1 MTRVLARIG
10 QAIAVGAVCTL
21 VVFGLVRI
29 VPGSPARGILGV
41 KANAQEVAALTAQLH
56 LNLPLWEQFTTY
68 FGGLLR
74 GDLGNSLITPS
85 RTVFGIIGSS
95 LPITLTLVVTSI
107 VISTTVGTVI
117 GLVAA
122 LSERRVID
130 IGIRALSSTMLSLPP
145 FLTSLVLIL
154 LFALRV
160 HLFPATGWGTGW
172 SNDIPYLVLPAVAL
186 SGYLGPFI
194 ARAVR
199 QAALDVNEQHYID
212 AAVGR
217 GVATRTLILRHILP
231 NCLLPV
237 VTLVGLNMGSLIAG
251 AVVVEAL
258 FAIPGIGWQLVSAVQ
273 LRDYP
278 VIQGIALVLALIV
291 VGVNMLTD
299 VTYLLIDPRTRHPRT
314 AAS

>member
-1 MTRVLARIG
+1 MARVITRIG
-10 QAIAVGAVCTL
+10 QALAVGVVCTI

-56 LNLPLWEQFTTY
+56 LNLPLWEQFTSY

-74 GDLGNSLITPS
+74 GNLGNSLITPS
-85 RTVFGIIGSS
+85 RTVIAVISAS
-95 LPITLTLVVTSI
+95 LPITLTLVITSVI
-107 VISTTVGTVI
+107 ISTIVGTAI

-130 IGIRALSSTMLSLPP
+130 IGIRALSSTLLSLPP
-145 FLTSLVLIL
+145 FLTALVLIL
-154 LFALRV
+154 LLALRS
-160 HLFPATGWGTGW
+160 HFFPATGWGTGW
-172 SNDIPYLVLPAVAL
+172 SNDIPYLVLPALAL

-199 QAALDVNEQHYID
+199 QAAMDVSEQHYID
-212 AAVGR
+212 AAIGR
-217 GVATRTLILRHILP
+217 GVSRITLIGRHILP

-237 VTLVGLNMGSLIAG
+237 VTLIGLNMGSLIAG

-258 FAIPGIGWQLVSAVQ
+258 FAIPGIGWQLVTAVQ

-291 VGVNMLTD
+291 VAVNMLTD

-314 AAS
+314 AST

>member
-107 VISTTVGTVI
+107 VISTIVGTVI

-145 FLTSLVLIL
+145 FLTALVLIL

-172 SNDIPYLVLPAVAL
+172 SNDISYLVLPAVAL

-299 VTYLLIDPRTRHPRT
+299 VTYLLIDPRTRHRRT
-314 AAS
+314 AAA

>member
-10 QAIAVGAVCTL
+10 QAIAVGAVCTV

-85 RTVFGIIGSS
+85 RTVLGIIGSS

-107 VISTTVGTVI
+107 VISTIVGTAI

-130 IGIRALSSTMLSLPP
+130 IGVRALSSTMLSLPP
-145 FLTSLVLIL
+145 FLTALVLIL
-154 LFALRV
+154 FFALRS

-217 GVATRTLILRHILP
+217 GVATRTLVVRHVLP

-314 AAS
+314 ASS

>member
-1 MTRVLARIG
+1 MARILWRAG
-10 QAIAVGAVCTL
+10 QALAVGVVCTV
-21 VVFGLVRI
+21 VVFLLVRI
-29 VPGSPARGILGV
+29 VPGSPARGILGA

-74 GDLGNSLITPS
+74 GDLGNSLINPS
-85 RTVFGIIGSS
+85 RTVIGIVTSS
-95 LPITLTLVVTSI
+95 LPITLSLVLASI
-107 VISTTVGTVI
+107 IISTIAGTVI

-130 IGIRALSSTMLSLPP
+130 IGARALSSTLLSLPP
-145 FLTSLVLIL
+145 FLTALVLIL
-154 LFALRV
+154 FLALDA
-160 HLFPATGWGTGW
+160 HWFPATGWGTGW
-172 SNDIPYLVLPAVAL
+172 ANDLPYLALPALAL

-199 QAALDVNEQHYID
+199 QAALDVSGQHYID
-212 AAVGR
+212 AAIGR
-217 GVATRTLILRHILP
+217 GIPRRTLVLRHILP

-258 FAIPGIGWQLVSAVQ
+258 FAIPGIGWQLVDAVQ

-278 VIQGIALVLALIV
+278 VIQGIALVLALFV
-291 VGVNMLTD
+291 VVINMLTD
-299 VTYLLIDPRTRHPRT
+299 ITYMLIDPRTRNPRT
-314 AAS
+314 ASS

>member
-1 MTRVLARIG
+1 MARVAARVG
-10 QAIAVGAVCTL
+10 QAIAVGVVCTI
-21 VVFGLVRI
+21 VVFLLVRI

-41 KANAQEVAALTAQLH
+41 KANAAEVAALTAQLH
-56 LNLPLWEQFTTY
+56 LNLPLWEQFTAY

-85 RTVFGIIGSS
+85 KTVFGVIGSS
-95 LPITLTLVVTSI
+95 LPITVSLVIASI
-107 VISTTVGTVI
+107 IVSTIVGTVL

-122 LSERRVID
+122 LTERRVID
-130 IGIRALSSTMLSLPP
+130 IGVRALSSTMLSLPP
-145 FLTSLVLIL
+145 FLTALVLIL
-154 LFALRV
+154 FLALRE

-172 SNDIPYLVLPAVAL
+172 PNNIPYLVLPALAL

-199 QAALDVNEQHYID
+199 QAALDVSEQHYID
-212 AAVGR
+212 AAIGR
-217 GVATRTLILRHILP
+217 GVTTRTLIFRHILP

-237 VTLVGLNMGSLIAG
+237 VTLIGLNMGSLIAG

-258 FAIPGIGWQLVSAVQ
+258 FAIPGIGWQLVTAVQ

-299 VTYLLIDPRTRHPRT
+299 ITYLLIDPRTRHPRT
-314 AAS
+314 ALS